1 MPNFIKTTGR
11 GLMQLKHRSVKSAGA
26 GTKRAC
32 FKVLAAAR
40 QAGFSFAAG
49 VATPSDI
56 EAGLEQQCD
65 LLIYSNFSLQ
75 SMKSPGNS
83 ASLGVSR
90 RDGAIVAWH
99 EVPWPE
105 GPCPKGAGGLSPGF
119 QPWEPPPRAIRPE
132 GAADR
137 TY

>member
-11 GLMQLKHRSVKSAGA
+11 GLTQLKHRSVKSAGA

-56 EAGLEQQCD
+56 EAGLEQQLRGRVVRKD
-65 LLIYSNFSLQ
+65 LQN
-75 SMKSPGNS
+75 
-83 ASLGVSR
+83 
-90 RDGAIVAWH
+90 
-99 EVPWPE
+99 
-105 GPCPKGAGGLSPGF
+105 
-119 QPWEPPPRAIRPE
+119 PPRTKKKSRA
-132 GAADR
+132 
-137 TY
+137 